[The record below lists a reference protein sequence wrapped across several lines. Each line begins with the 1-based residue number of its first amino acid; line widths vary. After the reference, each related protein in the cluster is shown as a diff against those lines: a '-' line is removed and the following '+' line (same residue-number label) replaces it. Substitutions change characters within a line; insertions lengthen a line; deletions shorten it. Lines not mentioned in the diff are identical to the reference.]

1 MGNRCLAV
9 GLGNG
14 NADFARVTEP
24 QSQGSGHFPQLPSLP
39 AIVRLV
45 RYVITG
51 RLPDVESILLVES
64 GSRGIVEGLIGN
76 LRQSWGSEVPIDLVS
91 CFANLP
97 RGFKPETTHV
107 YRVSDHRGRQ
117 ARARLYRELRH
128 RHYSLV
134 GIVCSGEPLMTKWK
148 WALALRI
155 PAKTFVIN
163 ENGDYFW
170 LDRKHLKTIREFV
183 LLRSGLAG
191 AGAVRI
197 LARIVSFPFTFLYLL
212 LYATVVHSRRALR
225 RG

>member
-1 MGNRCLAV
+1 
-9 GLGNG
+9 
-14 NADFARVTEP
+14 
-24 QSQGSGHFPQLPSLP
+24 
-39 AIVRLV
+39 V
-45 RYVITG
+45 RYLVTG

-64 GSRGIVEGLIGN
+64 GSRGIVEGLIAN
-76 LRQSWGSEVPIDLVS
+76 LRGTWGPETPIDLVS
-91 CFANLP
+91 CFSNLP
-97 RGFKPETTHV
+97 QGFRPESTRV
-107 YRVSDHRGRQ
+107 YRVSDFRGRQ
-117 ARARLYRELRH
+117 ARARLYRELR
-128 RHYSLV
+128 RKHYSLV

-148 WALALRI
+148 WALALRL
-155 PAKTFVIN
+155 PAKTFIIN

-197 LARIVSFPFTFLYLL
+197 LARFFSFPFTFFYLL